1 MHARWA
7 GNEANE
13 AVKQAGL
20 KQMWDRKEYL
30 AKKEIK
36 KEDAAIR
43 VKEEGIRRKITV
55 RYLSLCVCVCV
66 CVCA

>member
-1 MHARWA
+1 VHARWA

-55 RYLSLCVCVCV
+55 RYLCVCRLYIMSVCV
-66 CVCA
+66 